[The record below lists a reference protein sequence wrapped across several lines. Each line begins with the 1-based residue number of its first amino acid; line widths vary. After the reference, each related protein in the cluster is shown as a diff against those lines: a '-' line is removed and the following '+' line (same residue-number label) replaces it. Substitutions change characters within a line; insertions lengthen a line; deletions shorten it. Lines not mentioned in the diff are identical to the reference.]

1 MKFLARILA
10 PVDFSERCAG
20 AARYGG
26 ALARHFQSELILLHI
41 LLPASPELSEEAYQH
56 NAAEVERKLSTFPGT
71 GLDGVSAR
79 RMVIKGDPARK
90 IVQYAQDEHADMIL
104 MPTHGFGPVR
114 RFILGSNTAKVLH
127 DADCPVCTG
136 VHMDD
141 EGVLRRIPPRRVL
154 CAVDLG
160 PQSQKTL
167 EWATVLQKHFDAEL
181 TILHATPAVPALT
194 KGSEASWNV
203 VVREAAEKE
212 LESLQQQTGTKA
224 ATLIEPGDPAQVISA
239 AAHRLAA
246 DVVVIARGSASGVF
260 GRLRTNAYAIIRQ
273 SPCPVVSV

>member
-10 PVDFSERCAG
+10 PVEFSERCAG
-20 AARYGG
+20 AARYSA
-26 ALARHFQSELILLHI
+26 ALARHFQSELILLHVFP
-41 LLPASPELSEEAYQH
+41 PAPELSEEAYQQA
-56 NAAEVERKLSTFPGT
+56 AAEVERKLSMFPGS
-71 GLDGVSAR
+71 GLDGVPLR
-79 RMVIKGDPARK
+79 RIVIKGDPARK
-90 IVQYAQDEHADMIL
+90 IVQYAQDEHANLIL

-141 EGVLRRIPPRRVL
+141 QGVLAGVPFRHVL

-160 PQSQKTL
+160 PQSRNAL
-167 EWATVLQKHFDAEL
+167 EWAMALQRQFDSKL
-181 TILHATPAVPALT
+181 TLLHATPVVPALA
-194 KGSEASWNV
+194 KASEANWNV
-203 VVREAAEKE
+203 VVREAAEGE
-212 LESLQQQTGTKA
+212 LGRLREECGAQASILLEA
-224 ATLIEPGDPAQVISA
+224 GDPAQVISA
-239 AAHRLAA
+239 AAHRLAT
-246 DVVVIARGSASGVF
+246 DILVIARGSASGQF

>member
-26 ALARHFQSELILLHI
+26 ALARHFQSELILLHVFP
-41 LLPASPELSEEAYQH
+41 PAPPELSEEGYQRTT
-56 NAAEVERKLSTFPGT
+56 AELERRLSTFPGS
-71 GLDGVSAR
+71 GLDGLSAR

-90 IVQYAQDEHADMIL
+90 IVQYSHDEHADLIL

-141 EGVLRRIPPRRVL
+141 ERVLRSIPLRHIL

-160 PQSQKTL
+160 PQSRKAL
-167 EWATVLQKHFDAEL
+167 DWAMALQKQFDARL
-181 TILHATPAVPALT
+181 TIVHATPAVAALV
-194 KGSEASWNV
+194 KGSEANWNV
-203 VVREAAEKE
+203 VVRDAAEKE
-212 LESLQQQTGTKA
+212 LERLRRESGTLA
-224 ATLIEPGDPAQVISA
+224 ESLIEPGDPAQVISA
-239 AAHRLAA
+239 AAQRLGA
-246 DVVVIARGSASGVF
+246 DVLIIARGSASGVF
-260 GRLRTNAYAIIRQ
+260 GRLRTNAYAIIRE